1 MLTIYINSFTL
12 LLNNLQEEFL
22 KMSKFVIKSEILSR
36 FSKLSTIRL
45 EIKNNRQ
52 YIIGYNK
59 YIACVQY
66 LGECADSDEVLYLD
80 FNEKTL
86 ENLRFELNIGSDYI
100 IETNPEL
107 ALATV
112 TTSLGSKYEKFV
124 YWLDEDETDD
134 WFSWFS
140 ESDENVG
147 FMYWDLYQIQIMF
160 ECSPSGEIIFPEHIN
175 ANKPVI
181 VADVNNNEWFGVF
194 IPRSDS
200 DKPLKPATL
209 PEWIK

>member
-1 MLTIYINSFTL
+1 
-12 LLNNLQEEFL
+12 
-22 KMSKFVIKSEILSR
+22 MSKFVIKSEILSR

-140 ESDENVG
+140 ESDENIG
-147 FMYWDLYQIQIMF
+147 FMYWDLYQIQTMF

-181 VADVNNNEWFGVF
+181 VADANNTEWLGVF

-209 PEWIK
+209 PEWINADNA

>member
-1 MLTIYINSFTL
+1 
-12 LLNNLQEEFL
+12 
-22 KMSKFVIKSEILSR
+22 MSKFVIKSEILSR

-45 EIKNNRQ
+45 EVKNNRQ

-86 ENLRFELNIGSDYI
+86 ENLQFELNIGSDYI

-134 WFSWFS
+134 WFSWFT
-140 ESDENVG
+140 ESDENIG
-147 FMYWDLYQIQIMF
+147 FMYWDLYQIQTMF

-175 ANKPVI
+175 ATKPVI
-181 VADVNNNEWFGVF
+181 VADANNNEWFGVF

>member
-1 MLTIYINSFTL
+1 
-12 LLNNLQEEFL
+12 
-22 KMSKFVIKSEILSR
+22 MSKFVIKSEILSR

-66 LGECADSDEVLYLD
+66 LRECADSDEVLYLD

-86 ENLRFELNIGSDYI
+86 ENLQFELNIGSDYI

-134 WFSWFS
+134 WFSWFT
-140 ESDENVG
+140 ESDENIG
-147 FMYWDLYQIQIMF
+147 FMYWDLYQIQTMF

-181 VADVNNNEWFGVF
+181 VADANNNEWFGVF

-209 PEWIK
+209 PEWINADNA

>member
-1 MLTIYINSFTL
+1 
-12 LLNNLQEEFL
+12 
-22 KMSKFVIKSEILSR
+22 MSKFVIKSEILSR

-45 EIKNNRQ
+45 EVKNNRQ

-66 LGECADSDEVLYLD
+66 LGECADSNEVLYLD

-86 ENLRFELNIGSDYI
+86 ENLQFELNIGSDYI

-140 ESDENVG
+140 KSDENVG
-147 FMYWDLYQIQIMF
+147 FMYWDLYQIQTMF

-175 ANKPVI
+175 ATKPVI
-181 VADVNNNEWFGVF
+181 VADANNNEWFGVF

>member
-1 MLTIYINSFTL
+1 
-12 LLNNLQEEFL
+12 
-22 KMSKFVIKSEILSR
+22 MSKFVIKSEILSR

-66 LGECADSDEVLYLD
+66 LGECVDSDEVLYLD

-124 YWLDEDETDD
+124 YWLDEDETDG

-140 ESDENVG
+140 ESDENIG
-147 FMYWDLYQIQIMF
+147 FMYWDLYQIQTMF

-181 VADVNNNEWFGVF
+181 VADANNNEWFGVF

-209 PEWIK
+209 PEWINADNA

>member
-1 MLTIYINSFTL
+1 
-12 LLNNLQEEFL
+12 
-22 KMSKFVIKSEILSR
+22 MSKFVIKSEILSR

-45 EIKNNRQ
+45 EVKNNRQ

-66 LGECADSDEVLYLD
+66 LGECADSDEVIYIG
-80 FNEKTL
+80 FNEKAL

-100 IETNPEL
+100 IETNPEI

-112 TTSLGSKYEKFV
+112 TTSLGSKYDNFV
-124 YWLDEDETDD
+124 YWLDKDETDS
-134 WFSWFS
+134 WLSWFTESS
-140 ESDENVG
+140 ENIG
-147 FMYWDLYQIQIMF
+147 FMYWDLYQIQTMF

-181 VADVNNNEWFGVF
+181 VSDANNTEWLGVF
-194 IPRSDS
+194 IPHSDN
-200 DKPLKPATL
+200 DKPLKPTTL
-209 PEWIK
+209 PEWINADNA

>member
-1 MLTIYINSFTL
+1 
-12 LLNNLQEEFL
+12 
-22 KMSKFVIKSEILSR
+22 MSKFVIKSEILSR

-100 IETNPEL
+100 IERIRN
-107 ALATV
+107 
-112 TTSLGSKYEKFV
+112 
-124 YWLDEDETDD
+124 
-134 WFSWFS
+134 
-140 ESDENVG
+140 
-147 FMYWDLYQIQIMF
+147 
-160 ECSPSGEIIFPEHIN
+160 
-175 ANKPVI
+175 
-181 VADVNNNEWFGVF
+181 
-194 IPRSDS
+194 
-200 DKPLKPATL
+200 
-209 PEWIK
+209 

>member
-45 EIKNNRQ
+45 EVKNNRQ

-86 ENLRFELNIGSDYI
+86 ENLQFELNIGSDYI

-147 FMYWDLYQIQIMF
+147 FMYWDLYQIQTMF

-175 ANKPVI
+175 ATKPVI
-181 VADVNNNEWFGVF
+181 VADANNNEWFGVF

>member
-1 MLTIYINSFTL
+1 
-12 LLNNLQEEFL
+12 
-22 KMSKFVIKSEILSR
+22 MSKFVIKSEILSR

>member
-1 MLTIYINSFTL
+1 
-12 LLNNLQEEFL
+12 
-22 KMSKFVIKSEILSR
+22 MSKFVIKSEILSR

-66 LGECADSDEVLYLD
+66 LGECADSNEVLYLD

-140 ESDENVG
+140 ESDENIG
-147 FMYWDLYQIQIMF
+147 FMYWDLYQIQTMF

-181 VADVNNNEWFGVF
+181 VADANNNEWFGVF

-209 PEWIK
+209 PEWINADNA

>member
-1 MLTIYINSFTL
+1 
-12 LLNNLQEEFL
+12 
-22 KMSKFVIKSEILSR
+22 MSKFVIKSEILSR

-66 LGECADSDEVLYLD
+66 LGKCADSDEVLYLD

-86 ENLRFELNIGSDYI
+86 ENLRFELNVGSDYI

-140 ESDENVG
+140 ESDENIG
-147 FMYWDLYQIQIMF
+147 FMYWDLYQIQTMF

-175 ANKPVI
+175 ANKPV
-181 VADVNNNEWFGVF
+181 VVTDANNNEWFGVF

-209 PEWIK
+209 PEWINADNA

>member
-1 MLTIYINSFTL
+1 
-12 LLNNLQEEFL
+12 
-22 KMSKFVIKSEILSR
+22 MSKFVIKSEILSR

-80 FNEKTL
+80 FDEKTL
-86 ENLRFELNIGSDYI
+86 ENLQFELNIGSDYI

-134 WFSWFS
+134 WFSWFT
-140 ESDENVG
+140 ESDENIG
-147 FMYWDLYQIQIMF
+147 FMYWDLYQIQTMF

-181 VADVNNNEWFGVF
+181 VADANNNEWFGVF

-209 PEWIK
+209 PEWINADNA